1 MSGVSP
7 WISADRP
14 VRIAVFGAGAV
25 GCFYGARLA
34 QAGAQV
40 TLIARP
46 AHVEAIARDGL
57 AFESGGKTVQ
67 VRIDA
72 SATPDP
78 LRDAD
83 LILLCVKTLDTE
95 VAAREIASLA
105 RPDAI
110 VVSMQNGVDNVER
123 IAAASG
129 IDALAAVVYV
139 AASMPAA
146 GHLRHAGRGDL
157 ILGEYG
163 PAPAG
168 VVRLANRARLVAD
181 LFEHAGVAC
190 PVSDDVRG
198 ALWGKLVV
206 NCAYNP
212 LSALGEVR
220 YGVMVGDEA
229 TRGLMRAVV
238 AECHAVASADG
249 VRLAPLE
256 ALYRDVIAVGHAMA
270 PATSS
275 TQQDLARGKLTEID
289 SLNGYVVRRGQAL
302 GMATPVNDTL
312 QALVHL
318 REKTL

>member
-1 MSGVSP
+1 MSDGSR
-7 WISADRP
+7 WTDSARQL
-14 VRIAVFGAGAV
+14 RIAVFGAGAV

-57 AFESGGKTVQ
+57 AFESGGQTVQ
-67 VRIDA
+67 VPIDA
-72 SATPDP
+72 SATPEP

-95 VAAREIASLA
+95 AAAREIASLA
-105 RPDAI
+105 RPEAI

-163 PAPAG
+163 PAPTGAT
-168 VVRLANRARLVAD
+168 RLANRARLVAGV
-181 LFEHAGVAC
+181 FERAGVAC

-220 YGVMVGDEA
+220 YGVMVGDES
-229 TRGLMRAVV
+229 TRGLMHAVV
-238 AECHAVASADG
+238 AECLAVARSDG
-249 VRLAPLE
+249 VRLTPLE
-256 ALYRDVIAVGHAMA
+256 TLYQDVIAVGHAMA

-302 GMATPVNDTL
+302 GVPTPVNSTL

-318 REKTL
+318 REKNL